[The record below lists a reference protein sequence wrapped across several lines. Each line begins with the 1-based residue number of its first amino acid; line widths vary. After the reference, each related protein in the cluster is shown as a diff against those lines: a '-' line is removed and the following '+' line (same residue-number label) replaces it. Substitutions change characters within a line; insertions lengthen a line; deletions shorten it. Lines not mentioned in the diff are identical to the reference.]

1 MVTGV
6 DYTFVYSTA
15 SGLLTIKSVQVVV
28 WLATRNIVANSAIPQ
43 SFSVSFQ
50 SELQSITYEKSGNP
64 GYIYGAPVLAGTS
77 LTNGNKF
84 AVSYIPDAR
93 FGITLVKDVP
103 STSGGPVSCTSGTA
117 DYDNRSPVTFGEN
130 SKGGCTMWL
139 RYSDLASSNCN
150 ALRKRI
156 YDLQT
161 LTAAKI
167 DVVGIFGNSSFSNE
181 LSDWVAVINSPPSII
196 TGSGSVC
203 FFFKFAAYAF
213 HCINNS

>member
-1 MVTGV
+1 
-6 DYTFVYSTA
+6 
-15 SGLLTIKSVQVVV
+15 
-28 WLATRNIVANSAIPQ
+28 
-43 SFSVSFQ
+43 
-50 SELQSITYEKSGNP
+50 
-64 GYIYGAPVLAGTS
+64 
-77 LTNGNKF
+77 
-84 AVSYIPDAR
+84 
-93 FGITLVKDVP
+93 
-103 STSGGPVSCTSGTA
+103 
-117 DYDNRSPVTFGEN
+117 
-130 SKGGCTMWL
+130 MWL